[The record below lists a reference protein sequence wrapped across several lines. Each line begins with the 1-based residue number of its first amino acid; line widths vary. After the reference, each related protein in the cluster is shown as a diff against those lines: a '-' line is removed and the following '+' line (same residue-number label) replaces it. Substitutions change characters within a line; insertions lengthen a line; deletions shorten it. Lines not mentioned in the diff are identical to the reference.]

1 MSTDSVDVNR
11 YISVLAGVIGAEP
24 DIVYVPDEMLDEIAA
39 PGSPPAYSHL
49 FGTRHHAALDVG
61 KAVRMLGEPRSTC
74 ARAMSTP
81 TSGAAIE
88 GSTRSRMRSSIPSGR
103 RRGTSISRPRSQDG
117 SVADVE
123 PQGLTDREILRS
135 VEDTVLRVLLPS
147 LRDDAGW
154 ARAVAI
160 QLAGLAR
167 YAARRPADATAE
179 RVEEITAVLGG
190 MTGNEIVAGVWNG
203 ATPNAS

>member
-1 MSTDSVDVNR
+1 M
-11 YISVLAGVIGAEP
+11 
-24 DIVYVPDEMLDEIAA
+24 
-39 PGSPPAYSHL
+39 
-49 FGTRHHAALDVG
+49 
-61 KAVRMLGEPRSTC
+61 
-74 ARAMSTP
+74 
-81 TSGAAIE
+81 
-88 GSTRSRMRSSIPSGR
+88 
-103 RRGTSISRPRSQDG
+103 
-117 SVADVE
+117 ADVE

-203 ATPNAS
+203 ATSQRVVMEAAGAALATAVGRDDEAADEVRRRLRPVLIRQLDDELADTSMLVDAFRGKLDV

>member
-1 MSTDSVDVNR
+1 
-11 YISVLAGVIGAEP
+11 
-24 DIVYVPDEMLDEIAA
+24 
-39 PGSPPAYSHL
+39 
-49 FGTRHHAALDVG
+49 
-61 KAVRMLGEPRSTC
+61 
-74 ARAMSTP
+74 
-81 TSGAAIE
+81 
-88 GSTRSRMRSSIPSGR
+88 
-103 RRGTSISRPRSQDG
+103 
-117 SVADVE
+117 VADVE

-167 YAARRPADATAE
+167 YAAQRPPDATAE
-179 RVEEITAVLGG
+179 RVEEITAVLVG

-203 ATPNAS
+203 ETSQRAVMEAAGAALATAVGRNNEAADEVRRRLRPVLIRQLDDELAETSMLVDAFRGKLDV

>member
-1 MSTDSVDVNR
+1 
-11 YISVLAGVIGAEP
+11 
-24 DIVYVPDEMLDEIAA
+24 
-39 PGSPPAYSHL
+39 
-49 FGTRHHAALDVG
+49 
-61 KAVRMLGEPRSTC
+61 
-74 ARAMSTP
+74 
-81 TSGAAIE
+81 
-88 GSTRSRMRSSIPSGR
+88 
-103 RRGTSISRPRSQDG
+103 
-117 SVADVE
+117 VADVE

-190 MTGNEIVAGVWNG
+190 MTGNEIVAGVWNRATSQRVVMEAAG
-203 ATPNAS
+203 AALATAVGRDDEAADEVRRRLRPVLIRQLDDELADTSMLVDAFRGKLDV

>member
-1 MSTDSVDVNR
+1 M
-11 YISVLAGVIGAEP
+11 
-24 DIVYVPDEMLDEIAA
+24 
-39 PGSPPAYSHL
+39 
-49 FGTRHHAALDVG
+49 
-61 KAVRMLGEPRSTC
+61 
-74 ARAMSTP
+74 
-81 TSGAAIE
+81 
-88 GSTRSRMRSSIPSGR
+88 
-103 RRGTSISRPRSQDG
+103 
-117 SVADVE
+117 ADVE

-203 ATPNAS
+203 ATSQRVVMEAAGAALATAVGRHDEAADEVRRRLRPVLIRQLDDELADTSMLVDAFRGKLDV

>member
-1 MSTDSVDVNR
+1 
-11 YISVLAGVIGAEP
+11 
-24 DIVYVPDEMLDEIAA
+24 
-39 PGSPPAYSHL
+39 
-49 FGTRHHAALDVG
+49 
-61 KAVRMLGEPRSTC
+61 
-74 ARAMSTP
+74 
-81 TSGAAIE
+81 
-88 GSTRSRMRSSIPSGR
+88 
-103 RRGTSISRPRSQDG
+103 
-117 SVADVE
+117 VADVE

-203 ATPNAS
+203 ATSQRVVMEAAGAALATAVGRHDEAADEVRRRLRPVLIRQLDDELADTSMLVDAFRGKLDV

>member
-1 MSTDSVDVNR
+1 M
-11 YISVLAGVIGAEP
+11 
-24 DIVYVPDEMLDEIAA
+24 
-39 PGSPPAYSHL
+39 
-49 FGTRHHAALDVG
+49 
-61 KAVRMLGEPRSTC
+61 
-74 ARAMSTP
+74 
-81 TSGAAIE
+81 
-88 GSTRSRMRSSIPSGR
+88 
-103 RRGTSISRPRSQDG
+103 
-117 SVADVE
+117 ADVE
-123 PQGLTDREILRS
+123 PQGLTDREILSS

-203 ATPNAS
+203 ATSQRVVMEAAGAALATAVGRDDEAADEVRRRLRPVLIRQLDDELADTSMLVDAFRGKLDV

>member
-1 MSTDSVDVNR
+1 M
-11 YISVLAGVIGAEP
+11 
-24 DIVYVPDEMLDEIAA
+24 
-39 PGSPPAYSHL
+39 
-49 FGTRHHAALDVG
+49 
-61 KAVRMLGEPRSTC
+61 
-74 ARAMSTP
+74 
-81 TSGAAIE
+81 
-88 GSTRSRMRSSIPSGR
+88 
-103 RRGTSISRPRSQDG
+103 
-117 SVADVE
+117 ADVE

-167 YAARRPADATAE
+167 YAAQRPADATAE

-190 MTGNEIVAGVWNG
+190 LTGNEIVSGRLERRNR
-203 ATPNAS
+203 PSAS